1 MIFVKMA
8 GPSLC
13 FLLLAAVLQWATASS
28 SECDQ
33 TPLATFDL
41 NKMINC
47 GFNGESWSI
56 SNVPGEPLFCGANV
70 IDKTSDGD
78 LLSYDID
85 GRTCNRLP
93 FIYSVRNGANGTN
106 FLERDLGNGAKSI
119 SLVLDTDNCHY
130 LVLLECFPDESV
142 SRYVTYKSTWTSAEK
157 DQLAAKA
164 ATNSAL
170 DFVQDYTF
178 DCANGNV

>member
-1 MIFVKMA
+1 MCELQLCPDPQNLSNLEQLIRIRIVKMA
-8 GPSLC
+8 GSSIC
-13 FLLLAAVLQWATASS
+13 FPLLATMFQWATASS

-56 SNVPGEPLFCGANV
+56 SNVPGEPLFCGANI
-70 IDKTSDGD
+70 IDKTSDGN

-93 FIYSVRNGANGTN
+93 FIYSVRNGANETN
-106 FLERDLGNGAKSI
+106 FLERDLGNG
-119 SLVLDTDNCHY
+119 
-130 LVLLECFPDESV
+130 V
-142 SRYVTYKSTWTSAEK
+142 SRYVTYKSTWTSAGK